1 MLILFCSYMSQV
13 FWAWPFVHR
22 PISHLL
28 WSCFC
33 LEDGVGWKSLPHDFF
48 GCECS
53 SRKTFPGKEGS
64 FGSENL
70 VNAGKKNLPF
80 HVLRSIPG
88 SPRAP
93 IKNQWS
99 SYFVQFTCTSSTYE
113 SYLCLW
119 LVYGCRCQCIC
130 SCLNL
135 LVATWLTK
143 YCAYAY
149 CVFSICWRNS
159 GFPVGVCNFW
169 VCKGIFVNWVCLWGF
184 YLGTLC
190 ESKRRGFRV
199 RNVNKTPINLLQL
212 NK

>member
-22 PISHLL
+22 PICHLL

-70 VNAGKKNLPF
+70 VNAGKENLPF

-88 SPRAP
+88 SPPAP
-93 IKNQWS
+93 IKNQRS
-99 SYFVQFTCTSSTYE
+99 SYSSPAPPPHMLWKLSMFVTG
-113 SYLCLW
+113 LW
-119 LVYGCRCQCIC
+119 LSLPVYLFMFQLAGGYLINKILCIC
-130 SCLNL
+130 ILRVFQFVGAILASQLVYTISEYVKGYLSLRL
-135 LVATWLTK
+135 LFGDLAW
-143 YCAYAY
+143 
-149 CVFSICWRNS
+149 
-159 GFPVGVCNFW
+159 
-169 VCKGIFVNWVCLWGF
+169 
-184 YLGTLC
+184 
-190 ESKRRGFRV
+190 E
-199 RNVNKTPINLLQL
+199 
-212 NK
+212 